1 MASIKEWVREYWYLG
16 LVAAAA
22 GLFFLW
28 QGRQPAPAIEELPLS
43 SVSTSFSSAGAAST
57 AQASS
62 STPKNGYV
70 HIKGAVAKPGVYP
83 VKAATRWVDV
93 VALAGGLTPG
103 ADVSQ
108 VNLAQVAVD
117 QESLYIPKAGETP
130 PVSAPP
136 QGPAGSTTGAAAA
149 GSGPLVNL
157 NTATASDLQTLS
169 GIGPKKAADI
179 IAYREQ
185 NGGFK
190 SVEDLKNVS
199 GIGDKTFEKLAPLV
213 TIGP

>member
-28 QGRQPAPAIEELPLS
+28 QGRQPAPAIEEVPLS
-43 SVSTSFSSAGAAST
+43 SMSTSVSSAGGSAT
-57 AQASS
+57 MTSS
-62 STPKNGYV
+62 SPPKTGFV

-83 VKAATRWVDV
+83 VKATTRWVDV

-136 QGPAGSTTGAAAA
+136 QGPAGSTTGAASA

-157 NTATASDLQTLS
+157 NTATASELQTLS